1 MTVARTSTAEASSV
15 PAPEASTVTKSTNA
29 ATIPAAAP
37 IMATGFIKAAVAV
50 ANGSGAE
57 ETCRK
62 PGGGS
67 ADVAPFRTRPFL
79 DLQVL
84 AKPARPSR

>member
-1 MTVARTSTAEASSV
+1 MSVARTSTAEASSV
-15 PAPEASTVTKSTNA
+15 PAPEASTVT
-29 ATIPAAAP
+29 
-37 IMATGFIKAAVAV
+37 IKAAVAV

>member
-1 MTVARTSTAEASSV
+1 MSVARTSTAEASS
-15 PAPEASTVTKSTNA
+15 VTKSTNA